1 MNATL
6 PIKNN
11 ILVYK
16 GEVHKGNGSI
26 LVYKG
31 EVHKGNGSIVQTSRI
46 HPRNKEMPVKLFKH
60 QSSCIV

>member
-26 LVYKG
+26 
-31 EVHKGNGSIVQTSRI
+31 VQTSRI
-46 HPRNKEMPVKLFKH
+46 GIYSGLNSEQDETKE
-60 QSSCIV
+60 QGNAC